1 MNLKDLTAQA
11 KALAP
16 VIRDFVSKSVATLRD
31 EFTKTLK
38 QRDEEWMAKFREI
51 EQQQDGVTADDI
63 AAKAA
68 ELIPAPRDGKD
79 ADPEAIKQ
87 MVEEA
92 VALIPAP
99 RDGSNGSDGKD
110 GQPGEK
116 GSPGQEGKDGKDG
129 KDAEPVDVEAII
141 AQLKGYIDDK
151 FAALPV
157 PADGKDGTSITI
169 DDVQPLLSE
178 LVNSAVTEIPA
189 PTNGVD
195 GKDGKDG
202 SDGKSV
208 EPEYARSMLEELIE
222 QRMADIE
229 MPQDGA
235 PGRDAIDI
243 DILPSI
249 DPEKSYTRGTYA
261 TYDGGLWR
269 AHATT
274 DGMRGWECVV
284 DGIKSIDINR
294 NDDRSFGVMVKQS
307 SGESHLSTFTLPI
320 VIDKGVYKQA
330 DRYHA
335 GDGVTW
341 AGSYWI
347 AQKDEPSQKPG
358 EGEGWRLAV
367 KKGRDGKHG
376 DKGDKGDQGQP
387 GSAGRDLTQMGPNGS
402 KW

>member
-1 MNLKDLTAQA
+1 
-11 KALAP
+11 
-16 VIRDFVSKSVATLRD
+16 
-31 EFTKTLK
+31 
-38 QRDEEWMAKFREI
+38 
-51 EQQQDGVTADDI
+51 
-63 AAKAA
+63 
-68 ELIPAPRDGKD
+68 
-79 ADPEAIKQ
+79 

-99 RDGSNGSDGKD
+99 RDGSDGADGKD

-116 GSPGQEGKDGKDG
+116 GAPGQEGKDGKDG

-141 AQLKGYIDDK
+141 SQLKGYIDDK
-151 FAALPV
+151 VSALPV

-178 LVNSAVTEIPA
+178 LVTSAVTEIPA

-202 SDGKSV
+202 ADGKSV
-208 EPEYARSMLEELIE
+208 DPEYARSMLEELIE

-249 DPEKSYTRGTYA
+249 DPEKSYPRGTYA

-294 NDDRSFGVMVKQS
+294 NDDRSFGVMVNRS

-330 DRYHA
+330 DSYHA

-358 EGEGWRLAV
+358 EGQGWRLAV

-376 DKGDKGDQGQP
+376 EKGDKGDQGQP
-387 GSAGRDLTQMGPNGS
+387 GSAGRDLTQTGPDGR